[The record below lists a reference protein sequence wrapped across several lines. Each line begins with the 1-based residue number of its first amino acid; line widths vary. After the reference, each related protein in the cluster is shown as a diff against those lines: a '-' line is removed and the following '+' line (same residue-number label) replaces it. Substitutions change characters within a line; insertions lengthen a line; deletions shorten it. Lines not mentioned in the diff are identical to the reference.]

1 MYPLTVRVNEK
12 RVVVIGGGKVA
23 GFKIIPLLKQGAD
36 IVVISPELDANLV
49 KLVEE
54 KKIRWYQRE
63 YEKSDIKSAF
73 LVVAASSDSILNEQV
88 AEDAA
93 ENQLVNVITNP
104 ESGNVHFPAAIHRGL
119 LNIAVST
126 GGASPKLAKKI
137 RDEIANKYDETYE
150 SYLDFL
156 YEVRVKLK
164 DLQLEKR
171 ERNILLQEVL
181 KSVYVQKRG
190 EKRKFFTRIRG
201 KGFKIIKDKVS
212 FTNIK
217 I

>member
-1 MYPLTVRVNEK
+1 MRVEKK

-36 IVVISPELDANLV
+36 IIVISPELDANLV

-54 KKIRWYQRE
+54 KQIRWYQRE
-63 YEKSDIKSAF
+63 YEKNDIQGAF
-73 LVVAASSDSILNEQV
+73 LVVAASSDAVLNEQI
-88 AEDAA
+88 AEDST

-119 LNIAVST
+119 LNVAVST

-137 RDEIANKYDETYE
+137 RDDIANKYDEAYE

-156 YEVRVKLK
+156 YEVRIKVKE
-164 DLQLEKR
+164 LQIEKR
-171 ERNILLQEVL
+171 ERNTLLQEVL
-181 KSVYVQKRG
+181 KSIYVQNEQKRELFLQELERRVHIG
-190 EKRKFFTRIRG
+190 
-201 KGFKIIKDKVS
+201 
-212 FTNIK
+212 
-217 I
+217 

>member
-63 YEKSDIKSAF
+63 YEKSDIKNAF

-156 YEVRVKLK
+156 YEVRLKLK

-181 KSVYVQKRG
+181 KSVYVQNEGKRESFLRELE
-190 EKRKFFTRIRG
+190 EKVLK
-201 KGFKIIKDKVS
+201 
-212 FTNIK
+212 
-217 I
+217 

>member
-181 KSVYVQKRG
+181 KSVYVQNER
-190 EKRKFFTRIRG
+190 ERESFLRELEG
-201 KGFKIIKDKVS
+201 KVLK
-212 FTNIK
+212 
-217 I
+217 

>member
-126 GGASPKLAKKI
+126 GGASPKLAKKV

-181 KSVYVQKRG
+181 KSVYVQNEGKRESFLRELE
-190 EKRKFFTRIRG
+190 EKVLK
-201 KGFKIIKDKVS
+201 
-212 FTNIK
+212 
-217 I
+217 

>member
-137 RDEIANKYDETYE
+137 RDEVANKYDETYE

-181 KSVYVQKRG
+181 KSVYVQNEGKRESFLRELE
-190 EKRKFFTRIRG
+190 EKILK
-201 KGFKIIKDKVS
+201 
-212 FTNIK
+212 
-217 I
+217 

>member
-137 RDEIANKYDETYE
+137 RDEITNKYDETYE

-181 KSVYVQKRG
+181 KSVYVQNEGKRESFLRELE
-190 EKRKFFTRIRG
+190 EKVLK
-201 KGFKIIKDKVS
+201 
-212 FTNIK
+212 
-217 I
+217 

>member
-181 KSVYVQKRG
+181 KSVYMQNEGKRESFLRELE
-190 EKRKFFTRIRG
+190 EKVLKNPSKMGRRRIE
-201 KGFKIIKDKVS
+201 
-212 FTNIK
+212 
-217 I
+217 

>member
-181 KSVYVQKRG
+181 KSVYVQNDGKRESFLRELE
-190 EKRKFFTRIRG
+190 EKVLK
-201 KGFKIIKDKVS
+201 
-212 FTNIK
+212 
-217 I
+217 

>member
-1 MYPLTVRVNEK
+1 MYPLTVRVEKK

-36 IVVISPELDANLV
+36 IIVISPELDANLV

-54 KKIRWYQRE
+54 KQIRWYQRE
-63 YEKSDIKSAF
+63 YEKNDIQGAF
-73 LVVAASSDSILNEQV
+73 LVVAASSDAVLNEQI
-88 AEDAA
+88 AEDST

-119 LNIAVST
+119 LNVAVST

-137 RDEIANKYDETYE
+137 RDDIANKYDEAYE

-156 YEVRVKLK
+156 YEVRIKVKE
-164 DLQLEKR
+164 LQIDKR
-171 ERNILLQEVL
+171 ERNTLLQEVL
-181 KSVYVQKRG
+181 KSIYVQNEQKRELFLQELERRVHIG
-190 EKRKFFTRIRG
+190 
-201 KGFKIIKDKVS
+201 
-212 FTNIK
+212 
-217 I
+217 

>member
-1 MYPLTVRVNEK
+1 MQVNKK

-36 IVVISPELDANLV
+36 IVVVSPELDVNLV

-63 YEKSDIKSAF
+63 YEKSDIKDAF

-93 ENQLVNVITNP
+93 KNQLVNVITNP

-137 RDEIANKYDETYE
+137 RDDIANKYDETYE
-150 SYLDFL
+150 IYLDFL

-164 DLQLEKR
+164 DLQLEKK
-171 ERNILLQEVL
+171 ERHILLQEVL
-181 KSVYVQKRG
+181 KSAYVQNERKR
-190 EKRKFFTRIRG
+190 EQFLQELEERVLKR
-201 KGFKIIKDKVS
+201 
-212 FTNIK
+212 
-217 I
+217 

>member
-1 MYPLTVRVNEK
+1 MYPLTVRVEKK

-36 IVVISPELDANLV
+36 IIVISPELDANLV

-54 KKIRWYQRE
+54 KQIRWYQRE
-63 YEKSDIKSAF
+63 YEKSDIQGAF
-73 LVVAASSDSILNEQV
+73 LVVAASSDAVLNEQI
-88 AEDAA
+88 AEDST

-119 LNIAVST
+119 LNVAVST

-137 RDEIANKYDETYE
+137 RDDIANKYDEAYE
-150 SYLDFL
+150 SYLYFL
-156 YEVRVKLK
+156 YKVRIKVKE
-164 DLQLEKR
+164 LQIEKR

-181 KSVYVQKRG
+181 KSIYVQNEQKRELFLQELERRVHIG
-190 EKRKFFTRIRG
+190 
-201 KGFKIIKDKVS
+201 
-212 FTNIK
+212 
-217 I
+217 

>member
-1 MYPLTVRVNEK
+1 MYPLTVRVDKK
-12 RVVVIGGGKVA
+12 RVVVIGGGTVA

-36 IVVISPELDANLV
+36 IVVVSPELDTKLV

-63 YEKSDIKSAF
+63 YEKSDIKGAF
-73 LVVAASSDSILNEQV
+73 LVVAASSDAVLNEQV

-137 RDEIANKYDETYE
+137 RDDIANKYDETYE
-150 SYLDFL
+150 IYLDFL
-156 YEVRVKLK
+156 YEVRIKLK
-164 DLQLEKR
+164 ELKLEKR

-181 KSVYVQKRG
+181 KSVYVQNE
-190 EKRKFFTRIRG
+190 EKREQFLQKLEE
-201 KGFKIIKDKVS
+201 KVL
-212 FTNIK
+212 K
-217 I
+217 

>member
-1 MYPLTVRVNEK
+1 MYPLTVQVNKK

-36 IVVISPELDANLV
+36 IVVVSPELDVNLV

-63 YEKSDIKSAF
+63 YEKSDIKDAF

-93 ENQLVNVITNP
+93 KNQLVNVITNP

-137 RDEIANKYDETYE
+137 RDDIANKYDETYE
-150 SYLDFL
+150 IYLDFL

-164 DLQLEKR
+164 DLQLEKK
-171 ERNILLQEVL
+171 ERHILLQEVL
-181 KSVYVQKRG
+181 KSAYVQNERKREQFLQELE
-190 EKRKFFTRIRG
+190 EKVLKR
-201 KGFKIIKDKVS
+201 
-212 FTNIK
+212 
-217 I
+217 

>member
-1 MYPLTVRVNEK
+1 MYPLTVRVEK
-12 RVVVIGGGKVA
+12 KRIVVIGGGKVA

-54 KKIRWYQRE
+54 KQIRWYQRE
-63 YEKSDIKSAF
+63 YEKSDIQGAF
-73 LVVAASSDSILNEQV
+73 LVVAASSDAVLNEQI
-88 AEDAA
+88 AEDST

-119 LNIAVST
+119 LNVAVST

-137 RDEIANKYDETYE
+137 RDDIANKYDEAYE
-150 SYLDFL
+150 QYLDFL
-156 YEVRVKLK
+156 YEVRIKVKE
-164 DLQLEKR
+164 LQIEKK

-181 KSVYVQKRG
+181 KSIYVQNEQKRELFLQELERRVHIG
-190 EKRKFFTRIRG
+190 
-201 KGFKIIKDKVS
+201 
-212 FTNIK
+212 
-217 I
+217 

>member
-126 GGASPKLAKKI
+126 GSPKLAKKI
-137 RDEIANKYDETYE
+137 RDDIANKYDETYE

-156 YEVRVKLK
+156 YEVRLKLK

-181 KSVYVQKRG
+181 KSVYVQNEGKRESFLRELE
-190 EKRKFFTRIRG
+190 EKVLK
-201 KGFKIIKDKVS
+201 
-212 FTNIK
+212 
-217 I
+217 

>member
-1 MYPLTVRVNEK
+1 MRVEKK

-36 IVVISPELDANLV
+36 IIVISPELDANLV

-54 KKIRWYQRE
+54 KQIRWYQRE
-63 YEKSDIKSAF
+63 YEKSDIQGAF
-73 LVVAASSDSILNEQV
+73 LVVAASSDAVLNEQI
-88 AEDAA
+88 AEDST
-93 ENQLVNVITNP
+93 ENQLVNIITNP

-119 LNIAVST
+119 LNVAVST

-137 RDEIANKYDETYE
+137 RDDIANKYDEAYE

-156 YEVRVKLK
+156 YEVRIKVKE
-164 DLQLEKR
+164 LQIEKR

-181 KSVYVQKRG
+181 KSIYVQNEQKRELFLQELERRVHIG
-190 EKRKFFTRIRG
+190 
-201 KGFKIIKDKVS
+201 
-212 FTNIK
+212 
-217 I
+217 

>member
-1 MYPLTVRVNEK
+1 MYPLTVRVEKK

-36 IVVISPELDANLV
+36 IIVISPELDANLV

-54 KKIRWYQRE
+54 KQIRWYQRE
-63 YEKSDIKSAF
+63 YEKSDIQGAF
-73 LVVAASSDSILNEQV
+73 LVVAASSDAVLNEQI
-88 AEDAA
+88 AEDST

-119 LNIAVST
+119 LNVAVST

-137 RDEIANKYDETYE
+137 RDDLANKYDEAYE

-156 YEVRVKLK
+156 YEVRIKVKE
-164 DLQLEKR
+164 LQIEKR
-171 ERNILLQEVL
+171 ERNTLLQEVL
-181 KSVYVQKRG
+181 KSIYVQN
-190 EKRKFFTRIRG
+190 EQKRKLFLQELERRVHIG
-201 KGFKIIKDKVS
+201 
-212 FTNIK
+212 
-217 I
+217 

>member
-1 MYPLTVRVNEK
+1 MYPLTVRVEKK

-54 KKIRWYQRE
+54 KQIRWYQRE
-63 YEKSDIKSAF
+63 YEKSDIQGAF
-73 LVVAASSDSILNEQV
+73 LVVAASSDALLNEQI
-88 AEDAA
+88 AEDST
-93 ENQLVNVITNP
+93 EHQLVNVITNP

-119 LNIAVST
+119 LNVAVST

-137 RDEIANKYDETYE
+137 RDDIANKYDEAYG

-156 YEVRVKLK
+156 YEVRIKVKE
-164 DLQLEKR
+164 LQIEKR

-181 KSVYVQKRG
+181 KSIYVQNEQKRELFLQELERRVHIG
-190 EKRKFFTRIRG
+190 
-201 KGFKIIKDKVS
+201 
-212 FTNIK
+212 
-217 I
+217 

>member
-63 YEKSDIKSAF
+63 YEKSDIKNAF

-104 ESGNVHFPAAIHRGL
+104 ESGNVHFPAALHRGL

-181 KSVYVQKRG
+181 KSVYVQNER
-190 EKRKFFTRIRG
+190 ERESFLRELEG
-201 KGFKIIKDKVS
+201 KVLK
-212 FTNIK
+212 
-217 I
+217 

>member
-1 MYPLTVRVNEK
+1 MYPLTVRVDKK

-36 IVVISPELDANLV
+36 IVVVSTELDANLV

-54 KKIRWYQRE
+54 KQIRWYQRE
-63 YEKSDIKSAF
+63 YEKSDIKDAF
-73 LVVAASSDSILNEQV
+73 LVVAATSDSVLNEQI

-93 ENQLVNVITNP
+93 VDQLVNVITNP

-119 LNIAVST
+119 LNVAVST

-137 RDEIANKYDETYE
+137 RDDIANKYDEKYE

-156 YEVRVKLK
+156 YEVRLKVKE
-164 DLQLEKR
+164 LQVEKR
-171 ERNILLQEVL
+171 QKNILLQEVL
-181 KSVYVQKRG
+181 KSIYVQSEQKR
-190 EKRKFFTRIRG
+190 ELFLQELERG
-201 KGFKIIKDKVS
+201 IYIG
-212 FTNIK
+212 
-217 I
+217 

>member
-1 MYPLTVRVNEK
+1 MYPLTVRVDKK

-36 IVVISPELDANLV
+36 IVVVSTELDANLV

-54 KKIRWYQRE
+54 KQIRWYQRE
-63 YEKSDIKSAF
+63 YEKSDIKDAF
-73 LVVAASSDSILNEQV
+73 LVVAATSDSVLNEQI

-93 ENQLVNVITNP
+93 VNQLVNVITNP

-119 LNIAVST
+119 LNVAVST

-137 RDEIANKYDETYE
+137 RDDIANKYDEKYE

-156 YEVRVKLK
+156 YEVRLKVKE
-164 DLQLEKR
+164 LQVEKR
-171 ERNILLQEVL
+171 QKNILLQEVL
-181 KSVYVQKRG
+181 KSIYIQSEQKRELFLQELERG
-190 EKRKFFTRIRG
+190 IYIR
-201 KGFKIIKDKVS
+201 
-212 FTNIK
+212 
-217 I
+217 

>member
-54 KKIRWYQRE
+54 KKIHWYQRE

-181 KSVYVQKRG
+181 KSVYVQNEGKRESFLRELE
-190 EKRKFFTRIRG
+190 EKVLK
-201 KGFKIIKDKVS
+201 
-212 FTNIK
+212 
-217 I
+217 

>member
-1 MYPLTVRVNEK
+1 MYPLTVRVEKK

-36 IVVISPELDANLV
+36 IVVVSPELDANLV

-63 YEKSDIKSAF
+63 YEKSDINGAF
-73 LVVAASSDSILNEQV
+73 LVVAASSDAVLNEKV
-88 AEDAA
+88 AEDTA

-104 ESGNVHFPAAIHRGL
+104 ESGNVHSPAAFHRGL

-137 RDEIANKYDETYE
+137 RDDIANKYDEAYE

-156 YEVRVKLK
+156 YEVRIKVKE
-164 DLQLEKR
+164 LQIEKR

-181 KSVYVQKRG
+181 KSIYVQNEQKRELFLQELERRVHIG
-190 EKRKFFTRIRG
+190 
-201 KGFKIIKDKVS
+201 
-212 FTNIK
+212 
-217 I
+217 

>member
-1 MYPLTVRVNEK
+1 MYPLTVRVEKK

-36 IVVISPELDANLV
+36 IIVISPELDTNLV

-54 KKIRWYQRE
+54 KQIRWYQRE
-63 YEKSDIKSAF
+63 YEKSDIQGAF
-73 LVVAASSDSILNEQV
+73 LVVAASGDAVLNEQV
-88 AEDAA
+88 AEDSA

-119 LNIAVST
+119 LNVAVST

-137 RDEIANKYDETYE
+137 RDDIANKYDEAYE

-156 YEVRVKLK
+156 YEVRIKVKE
-164 DLQLEKR
+164 LQIEKKQ
-171 ERNILLQEVL
+171 RNILLQEVL
-181 KSVYVQKRG
+181 KSIYVQNEQKR
-190 EKRKFFTRIRG
+190 EIFLQELERKIHVG
-201 KGFKIIKDKVS
+201 
-212 FTNIK
+212 
-217 I
+217 